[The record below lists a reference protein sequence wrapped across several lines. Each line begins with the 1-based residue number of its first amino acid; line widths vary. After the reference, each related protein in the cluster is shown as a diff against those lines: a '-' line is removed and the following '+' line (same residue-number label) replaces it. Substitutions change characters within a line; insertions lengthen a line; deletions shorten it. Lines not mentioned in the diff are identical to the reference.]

1 MGKGKKDNFTS
12 EMQERLSRLA
22 EALGISNRELSRR
35 IGKSDN
41 YIATMNKDITVG
53 VVNNIYI
60 EFPQVNLLWLI
71 TGKGDI
77 LLKEPLTEELSDYI
91 QRENKELKSENKE
104 LLMEVGRL
112 KGIISEL
119 KKEDAHL
126 DASAGNADAEKLGVA
141 K

>member
-22 EALGISNRELSRR
+22 EALGMSNRELSRR

-53 VVNNIYI
+53 VVNNIYTA
-60 EFPQVNLLWLI
+60 FPQVNLLWLI

-112 KGIISEL
+112 QGVISEL
-119 KKEDAHL
+119 KKVDAL
-126 DASAGNADAEKLGVA
+126 QGVSACNADAAKLDVA

>member
-22 EALGISNRELSRR
+22 DALGISNRELSRR

-53 VVNNIYI
+53 VANNIYI

-91 QRENKELKSENKE
+91 QRENKDLKCENKE

-112 KGIISEL
+112 QGVISEL
-119 KKEDAHL
+119 KKVDAL
-126 DASAGNADAEKLGVA
+126 PGVSADNADAAKLGVA

>member
-22 EALGISNRELSRR
+22 DALGISNRELSRR

-53 VVNNIYI
+53 VANNIYI

-91 QRENKELKSENKE
+91 QRENKELKCENKE

-112 KGIISEL
+112 QGVISEL
-119 KKEDAHL
+119 KKVDAL
-126 DASAGNADAEKLGVA
+126 PGVSADNADAAKLAVA

>member
-91 QRENKELKSENKE
+91 QRENKELKTENKE

-112 KGIISEL
+112 QGVISEL
-119 KKEDAHL
+119 KKVDAL
-126 DASAGNADAEKLGVA
+126 PGVSAGNADAAKLGVA

>member
-1 MGKGKKDNFTS
+1 
-12 EMQERLSRLA
+12 
-22 EALGISNRELSRR
+22 
-35 IGKSDN
+35 
-41 YIATMNKDITVG
+41 MNKDITVG

>member
-1 MGKGKKDNFTS
+1 MGKGKKDNFSS

-119 KKEDAHL
+119 KK
-126 DASAGNADAEKLGVA
+126 K
-141 K
+141 

>member
-53 VVNNIYI
+53 VANNIYI

-77 LLKEPLTEELSDYI
+77 LLKDPLTEELSDYI
-91 QRENKELKSENKE
+91 QRENKELKCENKE

-112 KGIISEL
+112 QGVISEL
-119 KKEDAHL
+119 KKVDAL
-126 DASAGNADAEKLGVA
+126 QGVSADNADAAKLGVA

>member
-22 EALGISNRELSRR
+22 DALGISNRELSRR

-53 VVNNIYI
+53 VANNIYI

-91 QRENKELKSENKE
+91 QRENKELKCENKE

-112 KGIISEL
+112 QGVISEL
-119 KKEDAHL
+119 KKVDAL
-126 DASAGNADAEKLGVA
+126 PGVSADNADAAKLGVA

>member
-1 MGKGKKDNFTS
+1 
-12 EMQERLSRLA
+12 MQERLSRLA

>member
-1 MGKGKKDNFTS
+1 MGKGKKENFTS

-91 QRENKELKSENKE
+91 QKENKDLKRENKE

-112 KGIISEL
+112 QGIISEL
-119 KKEDAHL
+119 KKGDARQGVCA
-126 DASAGNADAEKLGVA
+126 DNADAAKLGVA

>member
-1 MGKGKKDNFTS
+1 MGKGKKDNFSS

>member
-41 YIATMNKDITVG
+41 YIATMNIDITVG
-53 VVNNIYI
+53 VANNIYTA
-60 EFPQVNLLWLI
+60 FPQVNLYWLI

-77 LLKEPLTEELSDYI
+77 LLKEPLTKELSDYL
-91 QRENKELKSENKE
+91 QTENKELKKENKE
-104 LLMEVGRL
+104 LLLEVGRL
-112 KGIISEL
+112 QGIVSSL
-119 KKEDAHL
+119 KKEDVHL
-126 DASAGNADAEKLGVA
+126 VTPANNVDAGKLGVA

>member
-1 MGKGKKDNFTS
+1 
-12 EMQERLSRLA
+12 
-22 EALGISNRELSRR
+22 
-35 IGKSDN
+35 
-41 YIATMNKDITVG
+41 MNKDITVG
-53 VVNNIYI
+53 VVNNISI

-119 KKEDAHL
+119 KKVDAL
-126 DASAGNADAEKLGVA
+126 PGVSAGNADAAKLGVA